1 MANFQGYLLKGL
13 TTNTVFPHKYIVFS
27 SWRSTPNQREEIKAY
42 RDDNT
47 RNLVRVTASG
57 KKSIFSFDIRPGIHL
72 ADKTAI
78 HNWFYANETNHVE
91 RKMHL
96 QFWDDENNVYKSG
109 YFYRPNIEL
118 PIIRITSNDIIYDTM
133 HIDFIEY

>member
-1 MANFQGYLLKGL
+1 MAFQGYLLKGL
-13 TTNTVFPHKYIVFS
+13 QTNTVFPHQYIVYS
-27 SWRSTPNQREEIKAY
+27 SWSSTPNQREEIKAY

-57 KKSIFSFDIRPGIHL
+57 KKSVFSFDIRENIGL

-78 HNWFYANETNHVE
+78 NKWFYDNETDHTARKIHV
-91 RKMHL
+91 
-96 QFWDDENNVYKSG
+96 QFWDDEKNEYKSG
-109 YFYRPNIEL
+109 YFYRPNMPF
-118 PIIRITSNDIIYDTM
+118 PIVRITSNDIIYGSM